1 MVFLPPDIVAL
12 LSQFLYEFLFRA
24 AGFHKVCYH
33 KQQIKLPALTFLLC
47 HVLPLS
53 EVHARLGRVVRLEDT
68 QPVSQTY
75 FIVKLP
81 HIGEGV
87 LVHMELV
94 AVLEACGVDNKVVV
108 QLIVVEVSGD
118 DDLVVREIL
127 PDELHPYCVSM
138 LRREL
143 ILRAEGLNVLI
154 EQHVVLALGDVLFLL
169 GFVERLRCEEGFV
182 SHLRDAV
189 VSADE
194 LDLLVQICFVRAHT
208 VFQQTVL
215 RRGCLFALR
224 NILKYSYFT
233 HPPS

>member
-118 DDLVVREIL
+118 DDLVVRE
-127 PDELHPYCVSM
+127 
-138 LRREL
+138 
-143 ILRAEGLNVLI
+143 GLNVLI